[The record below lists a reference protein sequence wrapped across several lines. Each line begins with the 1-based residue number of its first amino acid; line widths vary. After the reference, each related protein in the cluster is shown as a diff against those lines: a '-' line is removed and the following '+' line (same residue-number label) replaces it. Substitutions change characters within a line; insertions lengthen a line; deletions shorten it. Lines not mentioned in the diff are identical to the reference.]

1 MLAGV
6 PHRSRSAV
14 LPREA
19 LGQGH
24 VGKPLA
30 VGRLDG
36 RGRAAVGLR
45 LGDGELELAGA
56 AVEALARHDGR
67 RLAGAHVVAVP
78 DRVGA
83 LGHDRRGDR
92 RLVRRAV
99 VDEAVGVDGEHRGVE
114 GAGDAHLHGDVAD
127 GLVFHLI
134 GRSVHSQVLM
144 FPGVANIG
152 VAGVLPREA
161 LGEHEVSEFLA
172 VGSIQ
177 GRGSSKRRRLFRNIE
192 FIVQRSDRAANAA
205 YANRCSSSGDII
217 RIRDFVIDSLLKFR
231 RPNFLRNL
239 ASGIWGI
246 AAVHFKH
253 VIAQGDLSPINVF
266 RPRRNSG
273 HRERIPGLVHPLPSP
288 AFNQRGI
295 DRYPAQVKPI
305 PYRNLLKSQTDI
317 EHGRHIADARGVPAR
332 KVERDERGTT
342 GEHGRHIGYARCV
355 PIRGIE
361 GSQTGAAGEHPGHI
375 RHAGGVPAGDVEGGE
390 LGAAGEHVTHIGYA
404 RCVPAGGVEGR
415 ERRAAGEHHV
425 HISHA
430 GGVPAGGVEGGE
442 LGAAVEHGS
451 HAGDGRGIPAGGV
464 EGGEPG
470 AAGEHGCHIGYARCV
485 PIRGI
490 EGSQAGAAVEHHG
503 HISHAGGVPAGG
515 VERGERG
522 AAVEHGRHACGRR
535 NIKTRKIH
543 GLDERKIAKQTSRI
557 FRGLN
562 AIFNPNGFYISIIF
576 RSAPGRITCNI
587 RQLPHSSAIFRTNR
601 QAALGVNHPFAA
613 APSLPAIGLGGGIVG
628 FVGFPIGRGSRLYD
642 VGRSARTR
650 TIIFNSI
657 LHGSVNTSAIRRSI
671 AIAGNAAG
679 LHAVGLRA
687 RDATNRTGHSAIGG
701 NIRAIDRSSSGAPS
715 SFAVAPS
722 CAIAGAT
729 GHSPTASTNAIAPL
743 NARATRWST
752 FFIASPITQ

>member
-1 MLAGV
+1 MARNHINRNPVNRIVIRLIVWRKSDKQRFLSIPVNNYIVILPREALGQGRVGKRLAVGGLDGRGGLVVGRRLCDGELELAGARVEAGAGHDGRRLAGAHVVAVPDRVGALGHDSRGDRRLVRRAVVGQAGGVDGEHRGVDVAGHAHLHGDVADGLVVGRVVGGEHRQEFMLARLANWG
-6 PHRSRSAV
+6 RSAV

-19 LGQGH
+19 LGQGHVGKRLAVGGLDGRGGLVVGRRLCDGELELAGARVEAGAGHDGRRLAGAHVVAVPDRVGALGHDSRGDRRLVRRAVVDEAVGVDGEHRGVDGAEDAHLHGDVADGLIVGRVARRERRQELMLAGVPHRSRGVVLPREALRQGH

-36 RGRAAVGLR
+36 RGRAVVGRR
-45 LGDGELELAGA
+45 LCDGELELAGA

-83 LGHDRRGDR
+83 LGHDSRGDR

-99 VDEAVGVDGEHRGVE
+99 VDEAVGVDGEHRGVD
-114 GAGDAHLHGDVAD
+114 GAEDAHLHGDVAD
-127 GLVFHLI
+127 GLIFRLI

-161 LGEHEVSEFLA
+161 LGKHEVSKFLA

-177 GRGSSKRRRLFRNIE
+177 GRGSIKRRRLFRNIE
-192 FIVQRSDRAANAA
+192 FIVQQSDRAANAA
-205 YANRCSSSGDII
+205 YANRCSSGGDII
-217 RIRDFVIDSLLKFR
+217 RIRNFVIDSLLKFR

-253 VIAQGDLSPINVF
+253 VIAQGDLGPINVF

-273 HRERIPGLVHPLPSP
+273 HRERIPGLVHPLPGP
-288 AFNQRGI
+288 TFNQRRI

-390 LGAAGEHVTHIGYA
+390 LGAA
-404 RCVPAGGVEGR
+404 
-415 ERRAAGEHHV
+415 
-425 HISHA
+425 
-430 GGVPAGGVEGGE
+430 
-442 LGAAVEHGS
+442 
-451 HAGDGRGIPAGGV
+451 
-464 EGGEPG
+464 
-470 AAGEHGCHIGYARCV
+470 
-485 PIRGI
+485 
-490 EGSQAGAAVEHHG
+490 
-503 HISHAGGVPAGG
+503 
-515 VERGERG
+515 
-522 AAVEHGRHACGRR
+522 VEHGRHAR
-535 NIKTRKIH
+535 
-543 GLDERKIAKQTSRI
+543 D
-557 FRGLN
+557 
-562 AIFNPNGFYISIIF
+562 
-576 RSAPGRITCNI
+576 
-587 RQLPHSSAIFRTNR
+587 
-601 QAALGVNHPFAA
+601 
-613 APSLPAIGLGGGIVG
+613 
-628 FVGFPIGRGSRLYD
+628 GRGVPAGD
-642 VGRSARTR
+642 VE
-650 TIIFNSI
+650 
-657 LHGSVNTSAIRRSI
+657 
-671 AIAGNAAG
+671 
-679 LHAVGLRA
+679 
-687 RDATNRTGHSAIGG
+687 GG
-701 NIRAIDRSSSGAPS
+701 ER
-715 SFAVAPS
+715 
-722 CAIAGAT
+722 
-729 GHSPTASTNAIAPL
+729 
-743 NARATRWST
+743 
-752 FFIASPITQ
+752 